1 MLNRQDY
8 PHQSRITTRWMDNDA
23 YQHVNNVVYLS
34 FFDTVIN
41 EYLLKAGVLDPAH
54 GSLIGVCAES
64 HCKYLSEISFP
75 DIVEACLRV
84 EHLGTSSVRYR
95 IALLRH
101 GREEAAAEGWF
112 VHVFVDRITRRPFP
126 LTQSLR
132 TALEAIQPTPIE
144 AAK

>member
-1 MLNRQDY
+1 MPTRRDY
-8 PHQSRITTRWMDNDA
+8 PHQTRITTRWMDNDA

-75 DIVEACLRV
+75 DVIEACLRV
-84 EHLGTSSVRYR
+84 EHLGTTSVRYG
-95 IALLRH
+95 IALFVH
-101 GREEAAAEGWF
+101 GREHAAAEGWF
-112 VHVFVDRITRRPFP
+112 VHVFVDRLTRRPFP

-132 TALEAIQPTPIE
+132 TALGALQPLQAQVAE
-144 AAK
+144 